1 MAFDYRAY
9 LKKNPLLK
17 EEYTSFDVLSDN
29 DLESIAQWGLN
40 DEFDFSAC
48 EDIECVVKS
57 FKSSLSV
64 SYPKGLGNVPNEL
77 KIYRIIRLKDKKGGK
92 HSLDTIEKMRKAKIG
107 KKYSE
112 ESKQKMKKPKSEE
125 HKQKISKTKQGKI
138 KW

>member
-1 MAFDYRAY
+1 MSFNLLEY

-77 KIYRIIRLKDKKGGK
+77 KIYRIIRLKDKKDLNTSNLGK
-92 HSLDTIEKMRKAKIG
+92 SWFSNPKQYEVPEFFDSLSYIKDKID
-107 KKYSE
+107 
-112 ESKQKMKKPKSEE
+112 
-125 HKQKISKTKQGKI
+125 II
-138 KW
+138 